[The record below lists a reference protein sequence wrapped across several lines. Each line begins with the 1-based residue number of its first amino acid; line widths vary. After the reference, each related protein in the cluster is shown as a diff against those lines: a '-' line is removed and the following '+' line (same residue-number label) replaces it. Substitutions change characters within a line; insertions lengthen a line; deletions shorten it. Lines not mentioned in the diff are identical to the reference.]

1 MDGWEFIEEAGP
13 SSSSMSIKDK
23 FANGSAKMDFDDDID
38 FNYSDSDD
46 EVDCAL
52 QQVDKGFLKSF
63 CKKASTAFFEQYG
76 LISHQINS
84 YNDFVK
90 HGMQQVFDSIGE
102 IMIEPGY
109 DPSKRGDGE
118 WRRASLKF
126 GKVTLDRP
134 TFWTGEKFSSTDGA
148 KEFLD
153 LLPRHAHL
161 QNMTYSSRIKVETHL
176 QVIGGLF
183 LLLD

>member
-1 MDGWEFIEEAGP
+1 MDREWDFLEEAGP
-13 SSSSMSIKDK
+13 SSSSIRDK
-23 FANGSAKMDFDDDID
+23 FSKGSTRMEFDDDVD
-38 FNYSDSDD
+38 FNFSDSED
-46 EVDCAL
+46 EADCVL
-52 QQVDKGFLKSF
+52 QEVDKGFLKAF

-84 YNDFVK
+84 YNDFVD
-90 HGMQQVFDSIGE
+90 HGIQQLFDSIGE
-102 IMIEPGY
+102 VVIEPGY

-118 WRRASLKF
+118 WRRATLKF

-134 TFWTGEKFSSTDGA
+134 TFWTGEKFSSADGA
-148 KEFLD
+148 KDYLD

-183 LLLD
+183 F